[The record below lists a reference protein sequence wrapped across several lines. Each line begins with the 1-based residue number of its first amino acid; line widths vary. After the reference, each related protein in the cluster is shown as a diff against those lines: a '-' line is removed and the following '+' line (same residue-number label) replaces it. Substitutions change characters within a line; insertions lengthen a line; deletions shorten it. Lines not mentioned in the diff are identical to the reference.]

1 VAGILPADQEAV
13 TLRLDAVVNR
23 QASWNQTFTKTGTHS
38 IFARYLGD
46 QNYLPRTSA
55 AVKQVIN

>member
-1 VAGILPADQEAV
+1 V
-13 TLRLDAVVNR
+13 TFKEGSTVLGTVLLVNGK
-23 QASWNQTFTKTGTHS
+23 ASWTLTFTKTETHS

-55 AVKQVIN
+55 AVKQVIEN